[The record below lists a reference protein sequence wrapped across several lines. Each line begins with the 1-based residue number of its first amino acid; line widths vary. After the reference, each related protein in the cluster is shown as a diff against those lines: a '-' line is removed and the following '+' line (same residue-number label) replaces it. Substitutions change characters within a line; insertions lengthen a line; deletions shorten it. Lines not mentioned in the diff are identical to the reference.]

1 MKNIQ
6 SAHLNALQS
15 QLKAQQADVRRP
27 GLWIPFHFGGAAPWY
42 QLHLWWDS
50 CATFLPVPLFFYY
63 SPFSACSS
71 SFSLAESVK
80 LPIALG
86 QNGDLVLPS
95 PFLTPQLRPC
105 VSLVCHYF

>member
-50 CATFLPVPLFFYY
+50 CATFLPVPLFFL
-63 SPFSACSS
+63 SQSIFCLFKLFLSS
-71 SFSLAESVK
+71 SECEASYSVRSEWGSGSSLSFSH
-80 LPIALG
+80 P
-86 QNGDLVLPS
+86 P
-95 PFLTPQLRPC
+95 T
-105 VSLVCHYF
+105 